1 MTNSQ
6 QPQPFVPVPASQ
18 VEELQRLQ
26 ERVASTQL
34 ATSAAGLAMVDAAGA
49 SWDAGCAGYDK
60 FMKCQSDNS
69 AAVNALRDAQKRLAA
84 LQNGGSSSPATPA
97 TTTPTSSTTPAP
109 GGQQSPSPTSPAAPA
124 TPSSNSP
131 QTPAPAAPARGGV
144 SNITT
149 YEPQVVTKY
158 GGGDVTVS
166 FDNTKNV
173 WRATWKRPDMEE
185 PYVVFESNPGRRLT
199 AADFKEGTLGRRN
212 LDAAVVRYRR
222 EKGEVS
228 GVPRGEGGSNLVV
241 AGQDGL
247 NVTPDALE
255 GRKYVGT
262 RDGRQVLVG
271 RLKGSKHWFTLTPDE
286 DGGYNY
292 YQLGEKRPEDDAI
305 RKKIEGGGFTYAWD
319 SKGKRISGKVPA
331 PGSGVVGNIP
341 PEEAHVVRAGDDRV
355 QHTPDSL
362 VEGTRRYVG
371 TGTKT
376 GEPKAMVMV
385 GQIRGSNEWVVMT
398 PKEGGGYS
406 TYKLSG
412 APNDERIRA
421 QIRAGSFS
429 SVFDTGGKRV
439 GNPFSKASRAPAL
452 DDPVNIA

>member
-6 QPQPFVPVPASQ
+6 QYQPFLPVPVSQ
-18 VEELQRLQ
+18 VKELQGLQ
-26 ERVASTQL
+26 DRVESTQL

-60 FMKCQSDNS
+60 FLKCQGENS

-84 LQNGGSSSPATPA
+84 LQNGGSSNPATSA

-109 GGQQSPSPTSPAAPA
+109 GGQQSTSPSAPAAPA

-131 QTPAPAAPARGGV
+131 ATPAPAEPSRGGV

-173 WRATWKRPDMEE
+173 WRATWKRPDMDE
-185 PYVVFESNPGRRLT
+185 PFVVFESNPGRRLT

-271 RLKGSKHWFTLTPDE
+271 RLKGSKHWFILTPDE

-305 RKKIEGGGFTYAWD
+305 RKKIEGGGFTSAWD
-319 SKGKRISGKVPA
+319 SKGKVISGKVPA

-341 PEEAHVVRAGDDRV
+341 PEEAYVVRAGDNRV
-355 QHTPDSL
+355 GQTPDSL

-385 GQIRGSNEWVVMT
+385 GQMRGSNEWVVMT

-412 APNDERIRA
+412 APSDEKIRA
-421 QIRAGSFS
+421 QIRAGAFS
-429 SVFDTGGKRV
+429 SVFDAGGKRV
-439 GNPFSKASRAPAL
+439 ENPF
-452 DDPVNIA
+452 